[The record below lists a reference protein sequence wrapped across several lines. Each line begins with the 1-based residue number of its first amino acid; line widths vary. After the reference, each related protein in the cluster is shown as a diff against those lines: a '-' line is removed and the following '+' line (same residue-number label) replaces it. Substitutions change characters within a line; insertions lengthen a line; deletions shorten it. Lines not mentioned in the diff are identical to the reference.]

1 MSRRIFI
8 LLIVLMSTA
17 LIGIIAVQ
25 IYWINSSIE
34 IREKQFSNDVKFALA
49 KVSETIQKRELN
61 DYYTEFAQVIDSAQR
76 SLETGKKDFF
86 FQQIDTARNEIFTLR
101 QSILE
106 NDYKPSTSLFD
117 NDEETVNFKTLF
129 SEKEKIIKKI
139 DFNTNSDLIELSPEE
154 RVFRAGYLTN
164 LQKSQYESY
173 FKDIAPSR
181 PIYNRVSYNEIK
193 INLDNELRNRGV
205 DADFEFG
212 VYNEGFA
219 TKLKSDG
226 FRKEKFISYG
236 TPLFI
241 DNEGVS
247 DYQLFVSF
255 PRKEKYILATIS
267 NILIFAAVFVLIIIL
282 SFAGALYQLIRQ
294 KQISEIKTDF
304 INNMTHE
311 FKTPIATINLALDA
325 IKNPKIIGDKD
336 KILRY
341 TGMIRQENKRMHGQV
356 ENVLRISKLEKNQ
369 LDLSAQ
375 VIDLH
380 EVIEEAITHVDL
392 IVNDK
397 GGFINIDLKATS
409 KEVMASKFHLT
420 NVIVNMLDNA
430 IKYTNEAPKI
440 DITTNNAGRNVIVKI
455 KDQGIGMSKNV
466 QKNIF
471 DKFYR
476 EQKGNIHDVKG
487 HGLGLSYVKKIV
499 EHHHGSVYVESEK
512 GKGSTFTVKLPLI

>member
-8 LLIVLMSTA
+8 LLIVLMGTA

-25 IYWINSSIE
+25 IYWINNSIE

-49 KVSETIQKRELN
+49 KVSETIQNAEF
-61 DYYTEFAQVIDSAQR
+61 DYYYEEYAPTIDNVQR
-76 SLETGKKDFF
+76 SLETGRKDFF
-86 FQQIDTARNEIFTLR
+86 FQQIDTARNEVFTFR

-106 NDYKPSTSLFD
+106 NSYTPSASLFD
-117 NDEETVNFKTLF
+117 NDTVTFKNFF
-129 SEKEKIIKKI
+129 SEKQKEISKLSSFNEESDIK
-139 DFNTNSDLIELSPEE
+139 TELSPEE
-154 RVFRAGYLTN
+154 RIRMVNN
-164 LQKSQYESY
+164 LPSLYRSQLESA
-173 FKDIAPSR
+173 FKDIAPRR
-181 PIYNRVSYNEIK
+181 PIYDRVSYDEIK
-193 INLDNELRNRGV
+193 MNLYDELRVRGV

-212 VYNEGFA
+212 VYNEGLA
-219 TKLKSDG
+219 TKLKSEK
-226 FRKEKFISYG
+226 FRKERSKSYEV
-236 TPLFI
+236 PLFV
-241 DNEGVS
+241 DNEGAS

-267 NILIFAAVFVLIIIL
+267 NILIFAAVFILIIIL
-282 SFAGALYQLIRQ
+282 AFASALYQLLRQ

-325 IKNPKIIGDKD
+325 IKNPKIINDQEKV
-336 KILRY
+336 LRY
-341 TGMIRQENKRMHGQV
+341 TDMIRQENKRMHGQV

-369 LDLSAQ
+369 LDLTSK
-375 VIDLH
+375 VIDIH
-380 EVIEEAITHVDL
+380 EVIEEAVTHVDL
-392 IVNDK
+392 IVKDK
-397 GGFINIDLKATS
+397 GGFINVNLNAKQL
-409 KEVMASKFHLT
+409 EVMASKFHLT
-420 NVIVNMLDNA
+420 NVVVNMLDNA
-430 IKYTNEAPKI
+430 IKYTNESPKI
-440 DITTNNAGRNVIVKI
+440 DISTNNAGRNIIIKV
-455 KDQGIGMSKNV
+455 KDQGIGMSKSV
-466 QKNIF
+466 QKNVF

>member
-8 LLIVLMSTA
+8 LLIVLMTTA

-49 KVSETIQKRELN
+49 KVSETIQKREID
-61 DYYTEFAQVIDSAQR
+61 DYFTEYSSNISSAQR
-76 SLETGKKDFF
+76 SLETTKKDFY
-86 FQQIDTARNEIFTLR
+86 FQKIDTAKNEIFTFR

-106 NDYKPSTSLFD
+106 SNYKPSTSLFD
-117 NDEETVNFKTLF
+117 NDSVNFKSLF
-129 SEKEKIIKKI
+129 SEKEKEISRM
-139 DFNTNSDLIELSPEE
+139 TSGGNSDLQGRTPEE
-154 RVFRAGYLTN
+154 RIRMVGRQTSLEKA
-164 LQKSQYESY
+164 QYESV
-173 FKDIAPSR
+173 FKDIAPRR
-181 PIYNRVSYNEIK
+181 PIYDRVSYNEIK
-193 INLDNELRNRGV
+193 INLDNELKDRGV
-205 DADFEFG
+205 DTDFEFG
-212 VYNEGFA
+212 VYNEGLA
-219 TKLKSDG
+219 TKLKSNG
-226 FRKEKFISYG
+226 FRKKKFISYA

-241 DNEGVS
+241 DNEGNS

-255 PRKEKYILATIS
+255 PKKEKYIIATIS
-267 NILIFAAVFVLIIIL
+267 NILILAAVFVLIIIL
-282 SFAGALYQLIRQ
+282 AFAGALYQLIRQ

-325 IKNPKIIGDKD
+325 IKNPKIIDDKE
-336 KILRY
+336 KVLRY
-341 TGMIRQENKRMHGQV
+341 SNIIRQENKRMHGQV

-369 LDLSAQ
+369 LDLSSD
-375 VIDLH
+375 VVDVH

-392 IVNDK
+392 LVKDK
-397 GGFINIDLKATS
+397 GGYINVDYRAKS

-430 IKYTNEAPKI
+430 IKYTVDAPKI
-440 DITTNNAGRNVIVKI
+440 DIITDNAGRNVTIKI

-466 QKNIF
+466 QKNVF

-487 HGLGLSYVKKIV
+487 HGLGLSYVKKVI
-499 EHHHGSVYVESEK
+499 EHHQGSVYVESEK
-512 GKGSTFTVKLPLI
+512 GKGSTFIVKLPLI

>member
-8 LLIVLMSTA
+8 LLIVLMGTA

-25 IYWINSSIE
+25 IYWINNSIE

-49 KVSETIQKRELN
+49 KVSETIQEKEF
-61 DYYTEFAQVIDSAQR
+61 DYYYKEFAPVIDNVQR
-76 SLETGKKDFF
+76 SLETGRKDIF
-86 FQQIDTARNEIFTLR
+86 FQQIDTTKNEIFTFR

-106 NDYKPSTSLFD
+106 NSYRPSASLFD
-117 NDEETVNFKTLF
+117 SDTVAFKTFF
-129 SEKEKIIKKI
+129 SEKQKEISKL
-139 DFNTNSDLIELSPEE
+139 NSFKDDDDLKELSPEE
-154 RVFRAGYLTN
+154 RIRMVGRLSGLERA
-164 LQKSQYESY
+164 QFESA
-173 FKDIAPSR
+173 FKDIAPRR
-181 PIYNRVSYNEIK
+181 PIYDRISYDEIK
-193 INLDNELRNRGV
+193 MNLYDELRARGV

-212 VYNEGFA
+212 VYNEGLA
-219 TKLKSDG
+219 TKLKSEK
-226 FRKEKFISYG
+226 FRKERSKSYG
-236 TPLFI
+236 VPLFV
-241 DNEGVS
+241 DNEGSS

-267 NILIFAAVFVLIIIL
+267 NILIFAAVFILIIIL
-282 SFAGALYQLIRQ
+282 AFASALYQLLRQ

-325 IKNPKIIGDKD
+325 IKNPKIINDQEKV
-336 KILRY
+336 LRY
-341 TGMIRQENKRMHGQV
+341 TDMIRQENKRMHGQV

-369 LDLSAQ
+369 LDLTSK
-375 VIDLH
+375 VIDIH
-380 EVIEEAITHVDL
+380 EVIEEAVTHVDL
-392 IVNDK
+392 IIKDK
-397 GGFINIDLKATS
+397 GGFINVNLNAKQN
-409 KEVMASKFHLT
+409 EVMASKFHLT
-420 NVIVNMLDNA
+420 NVVVNMLDNA
-430 IKYTNEAPKI
+430 IKYTNESPKI
-440 DITTNNAGRNVIVKI
+440 DVSTNNAGRNIIIKV
-455 KDQGIGMSKNV
+455 KDQGIGMSKSV
-466 QKNIF
+466 QKNVF